1 MLPTPAIR
9 ARGHH
14 SFRVWLK
21 AVDRYTLWAFNAPA
35 TLGTA
40 PRR

>member
-14 SFRVWLK
+14 SVTGWLK
-21 AVDRYTLWAFNAPA
+21 AIDRYTLWAFNAPA
-35 TLGTA
+35 PLGA
-40 PRR
+40 ARRP